1 MEIRYN
7 YDRETDLPHIYGHG
21 VTEAEVEY
29 VLRHADE
36 SRPGRNDS
44 RIAIGRTEAGR
55 ALRVVYVPDED
66 GKGLFVVTAFDLT
79 GKALA
84 AYRRRMR
91 RRGRR

>member
-7 YDRETDLPHIYGHG
+7 CDADTGLPHIERHG
-21 VTEAEVEY
+21 VTTTELEQ
-29 VLRHADE
+29 VLRRPDE
-36 SRPGRNDS
+36 DRRARGNS
-44 RIAIGRTEAGR
+44 RIAIGRTDAGR
-55 ALRVVYVPDED
+55 ILKVVYVPDDD
-66 GKGLFVVTAFDLT
+66 GEGLFVVTAFDLT